1 MTFKEVEKKL
11 TEGGVDYDLS
21 FRQLEL
27 ITAATNCYYH
37 LTPYD
42 LLKLEDL
49 ELTSEPIEGTL
60 LMQAKHLETV
70 FSLDEENVD
79 SERYQASPSGQKFL
93 ICSESLRVLFDS
105 QKAPKFLYL
114 TRVQKGDSK

>member
-11 TEGGVDYDLS
+11 ISGGVGYDLS

-27 ITAATNCYYH
+27 IIAATNSHSY
-37 LTPYD
+37 LTPCD
-42 LLKLEDL
+42 LLKLENI

-60 LMQAKHLETV
+60 LMQAKHIKTV

-79 SERYQASPSGQKFL
+79 SERYQASPGGQKFL
-93 ICSESLRVLFDS
+93 VCSESLRVLFDS
-105 QKAPKFLYL
+105 QKAPEFLYL

>member
-11 TEGGVDYDLS
+11 TEGGVGYDFS

-27 ITAATNCYYH
+27 ISAATNSKEF
-37 LTPYD
+37 LTPCD
-42 LLKLEDL
+42 LLKLEDI

-70 FSLDEENVD
+70 ISLDSEHVL
-79 SERYQASPSGQKFL
+79 SERYQASPGGQKFL
-93 ICSESLRVLFDS
+93 ICSESLKVLFDS
-105 QKAPKFLYL
+105 QKAQEFLYL